1 MENMLKNIKEVRK
14 IMKNKSIKA
23 SNRLVLSIYKYTQHF
38 PAEEANGLALHLRN
52 IAVSIPENIAEG
64 LGRSYDSELGLFL
77 SASKGLVSR
86 LAYIVELSFQLGYI
100 DESELQDL
108 EIKIEEVKCLLN
120 ESIQKVAA

>member
-1 MENMLKNIKEVRK
+1 
-14 IMKNKSIKA
+14 MKNKSIKA